1 MNSITRTGCTRA
13 QAARSAL
20 TSKLGYLAIAA
31 LAMLVWAS
39 EEAPLS
45 TKHVAMRDPAVH
57 QTMQ

>member
-45 TKHVAMRDPAVH
+45 TEHLAMRDAAVRQSLH
-57 QTMQ
+57 